1 MSWDYQIKE
10 RALKQL
16 KKIDKAG
23 AKRII
28 RYLDERIVGDEDP
41 RRFGNELKGEL
52 KGIWRYRVD
61 EYRVLCDIQ
70 DNVCIVLVVRVDH
83 RKNIYD

>member
-16 KKIDKAG
+16 KKIDKAA

-28 RYLDERIVGDEDP
+28 LYLDERIVGDEDP
-41 RRFGNELKGEL
+41 RRFGKELTCAQSWIQKL
-52 KGIWRYRVD
+52 RGID
-61 EYRVLCDIQ
+61 CTL
-70 DNVCIVLVVRVDH
+70 L
-83 RKNIYD
+83 RKVW

>member
-16 KKIDKAG
+16 NKIDKQA

-28 RYLDERIVGDEDP
+28 RYLDDRIVGDEDP
-41 RRFGNELKGEL
+41 RRFGKELKGEL
-52 KGIWRYRVD
+52 KGIWLYRID

-70 DNVCIVLVVRVDH
+70 DGIYIVLVVRVDH
-83 RKNIYD
+83 RKNLYE